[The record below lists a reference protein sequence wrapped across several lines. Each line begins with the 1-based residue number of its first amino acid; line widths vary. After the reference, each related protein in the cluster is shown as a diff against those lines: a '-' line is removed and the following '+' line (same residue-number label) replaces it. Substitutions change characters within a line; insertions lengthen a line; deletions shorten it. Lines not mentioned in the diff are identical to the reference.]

1 MRQCPK
7 CGTKSIVKNVRDRGN
22 LTKRSRVCTICGRKW
37 QTIEVERWQYE
48 NLLKEAGRHDEGRE
62 IR

>member
-7 CGTKSIVKNVRDRGN
+7 CGTKSMVKDVRDRDD
-22 LTKRSRVCTICGRKW
+22 LTKRSRVCPNCGRKW

-48 NLLKEAGRHDEGRE
+48 NLLREAGRHGEGRE
-62 IR
+62 TR